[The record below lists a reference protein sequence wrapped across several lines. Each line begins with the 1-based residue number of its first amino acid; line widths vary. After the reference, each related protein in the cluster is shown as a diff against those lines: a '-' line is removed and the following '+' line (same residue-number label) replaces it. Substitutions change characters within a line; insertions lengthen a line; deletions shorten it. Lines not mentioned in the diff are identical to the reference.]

1 MSKTVD
7 LDINNYDLQDILNLF
22 KIPINFDESDLK
34 QAKQF
39 VLKTHPDKSK
49 LGSEYFL
56 FYSKA
61 YKMIFSIWE
70 FRKKNY
76 NSKKVHNVT
85 YDPDGDI
92 EKGLLLDIFFNK
104 NKEFENKIKFNE
116 WFNNQFEKNK
126 MVNEIDE
133 KGYGSWLSDTVKD
146 ENRDEEDYTNVTMSN
161 MNEAFERKKTKVR
174 ALVIKE
180 DIQELWSLNSK
191 VAASNL
197 MGDAPQTY
205 DSDLF
210 SGLGY
215 QDLYKAHT
223 ESVIPVTN
231 EDYHNTRK
239 FNNVN
244 EYVSYRNSQESK
256 PLSEQQSLQY
266 LNNRSKKEE
275 EQSIRRGY
283 ELAKQ
288 SEITD
293 KKNQDFWAGLQLLK

>member
-161 MNEAFERKKTKVR
+161 MNEAFERKNKGSISSYKR
-174 ALVIKE
+174 RYSGIMLIKFKSCC
-180 DIQELWSLNSK
+180 I
-191 VAASNL
+191 
-197 MGDAPQTY
+197 
-205 DSDLF
+205 
-210 SGLGY
+210 
-215 QDLYKAHT
+215 
-223 ESVIPVTN
+223 
-231 EDYHNTRK
+231 
-239 FNNVN
+239 
-244 EYVSYRNSQESK
+244 
-256 PLSEQQSLQY
+256 
-266 LNNRSKKEE
+266 
-275 EQSIRRGY
+275 
-283 ELAKQ
+283 
-288 SEITD
+288 
-293 KKNQDFWAGLQLLK
+293 